1 MNEPSENQ
9 EGSDLGSI
17 GKVLMLSGSFP
28 PMACGVGDSA
38 FELAQALASKG
49 IDISV
54 ITDKGA
60 NPVAPGDG
68 PVPIFA
74 EIDKWGIWSIKKLV
88 KAVEGH
94 KPDILHI
101 HYPSKAYGTGL
112 AVPFLPTLIRA
123 RRKPIKI
130 VLTLHEFKLSHTA
143 RKNASFILL
152 DPCDAVVA
160 PCRLELEALF
170 RRHVSVNEKITA
182 AIPVGPVGPSP
193 ENFPADVRAEMRA
206 NVRKAWRLSE
216 KDVVLFHYGTPTKSK
231 GLETLFKALRL
242 LKLEGETPFLFVLG
256 DCRPAEEDFH
266 RAMIGQTLGLG
277 IKDQVRWLGRLPN
290 QELPGVFSAVDIGV
304 FPFTDGFSC
313 RRSSLVG
320 ALMWDMPIITT
331 EPDGD
336 IPELSNQDKV
346 RLVPRED
353 PRALATALLTL
364 TANPKALEAA
374 KLTPNPFKELF
385 RWERIASDYA
395 EIYRQV
401 SEKT

>member
-1 MNEPSENQ
+1 MNEPLENQ
-9 EGSDLGSI
+9 EVSDPGTV

-38 FELAQALASKG
+38 YELAQALASKG
-49 IDISV
+49 VDISV
-54 ITDKGA
+54 ITDRDA
-60 NPVAPGDG
+60 YAVEPGDG

-74 EIDKWGIWSIKKLV
+74 EIEKWGIWSIKKLV
-88 KAVEGH
+88 KAIERRE
-94 KPDILHI
+94 PDILHI
-101 HYPSKAYGTGL
+101 HYPSKAYGAGL
-112 AVPFLPTLIRA
+112 AVPFLPWLIHA
-123 RRKPIKI
+123 RRRPIKI

-152 DPCDAVVA
+152 DPCDAVVM

-170 RRHVSVNEKITA
+170 RRHISADEKITA

-193 ENFPADVRAEMRA
+193 DNFPADVRVEMRA
-206 NVRKAWRLSE
+206 KVRKAWRISE
-216 KDVVLFHYGTPTKSK
+216 KDVVLFHYGTPTRSK
-231 GLETLFKALRL
+231 GLETLFKTLRL
-242 LKLEGETPFLFVLG
+242 LKLEGETPLLFVLG

-266 RAMIGQTLGLG
+266 RVLIGQTLGLG

-290 QELPGVFSAVDIGV
+290 EELPGVFSAVDVGV

-336 IPELSNQDKV
+336 IPELSGQDKV

-353 PRALATALLTL
+353 PRTLATALLTL

-374 KLTPNPFKELF
+374 RLTPNPFKELF
-385 RWERIASDYA
+385 RWDRIAANYV

-401 SEKT
+401 REVK